1 MAHRVFVFGTLK
13 EGFPNFAV
21 NRGTRLPGR
30 FVTRERFPLYL
41 VGERHVPW
49 MFDQRGE
56 GERVSGEVYEVDD
69 ATLAA
74 MDRLER
80 VGEAD
85 GYRRAAILVEV
96 PGATFDAFAYLKP
109 VGQLVPGDLRAGPLA
124 EYTLEHASLYRKRA
138 ARPEEA

>member
-1 MAHRVFVFGTLK
+1 MPHRVFVFGTLK

-30 FVTRERFPLYL
+30 FLTRDRFPLYL

-49 MFDQRGE
+49 LFDQRGE
-56 GERVSGEVYEVDD
+56 GERVAGEVYEVDD
-69 ATLAA
+69 AALDA

-80 VGEAD
+80 VKEAD

-109 VGQLVPGDLRAGPLA
+109 MAQFDPAAVRAGPLA
-124 EYTLEHASLYRKRA
+124 EYTLEHARLYRPRA
-138 ARPEEA
+138 AVRAG